1 MDKERHKMKPLSKQQ
16 AARYQLI
23 KKLAAKVQNERATNV
38 RRRIEELKN
47 AN

>member
-1 MDKERHKMKPLSKQQ
+1 MKPLSKQQ
-16 AARYQLI
+16 AERYQLI
-23 KKLAAKVQNERATNV
+23 KKLAAKVQNKRSVEV